1 MLWMGMTQMRMLSNL
16 LLLHP
21 STPLAST
28 PTPEHTPTPA
38 ATPTHAFGVVQEHS
52 AKQVAKRA
60 TQLSQPNMTFDE
72 FDTAVTVDEFDTM
85 MKEVNELHCEK
96 EQNALDGLYDTDEE
110 PVQCGQPAAVA
121 AARKPA
127 VAGFRS
133 FFRKEF

>member
-1 MLWMGMTQMRMLSNL
+1 MT
-16 LLLHP
+16 
-21 STPLAST
+21 
-28 PTPEHTPTPA
+28 
-38 ATPTHAFGVVQEHS
+38 V
-52 AKQVAKRA
+52 
-60 TQLSQPNMTFDE
+60 DE

-96 EQNALDGLYDTDEE
+96 EQNALDGDDTDEDA
-110 PVQCGQPAAVA
+110 VQCGQPAAVA

>member
-1 MLWMGMTQMRMLSNL
+1 MRMLSNL

-52 AKQVAKRA
+52 AKKP
-60 TQLSQPNMTFDE
+60 QLSQPNMTVDE

-85 MKEVNELHCEK
+85 MKEVNELRREK
-96 EQNALDGLYDTDEE
+96 EQNALDGDDTDEE

-121 AARKPA
+121 AAVKPA

>member
-1 MLWMGMTQMRMLSNL
+1 M
-16 LLLHP
+16 
-21 STPLAST
+21 
-28 PTPEHTPTPA
+28 
-38 ATPTHAFGVVQEHS
+38 VQEHS

-60 TQLSQPNMTFDE
+60 TQLSQPNMTVDE

-96 EQNALDGLYDTDEE
+96 EQNALDGDDTDEDA
-110 PVQCGQPAAVA
+110 VQPAAVA

>member
-1 MLWMGMTQMRMLSNL
+1 MT
-16 LLLHP
+16 
-21 STPLAST
+21 
-28 PTPEHTPTPA
+28 
-38 ATPTHAFGVVQEHS
+38 V
-52 AKQVAKRA
+52 
-60 TQLSQPNMTFDE
+60 DE

-96 EQNALDGLYDTDEE
+96 EQNALDGDDTDEDA
-110 PVQCGQPAAVA
+110 VQCGQPAVQPAAVA

>member
-1 MLWMGMTQMRMLSNL
+1 M
-16 LLLHP
+16 
-21 STPLAST
+21 
-28 PTPEHTPTPA
+28 
-38 ATPTHAFGVVQEHS
+38 VQEHS

-60 TQLSQPNMTFDE
+60 TQLSQPNMTVDE

-110 PVQCGQPAAVA
+110 PVQCGQPAEGEE
-121 AARKPA
+121 
-127 VAGFRS
+127 AGTEHATFRS